1 MAALELAL
9 VLLVVVLAS
18 AVLDQLIP
26 HVSLPLIQIGCG
38 IAVAIFAQ
46 SQISITLNPDLFL
59 VLFIAPL
66 LFDEARLPLERLL
79 AYYFLTIDSTS
90 VNRQGEDEG
99 PQYRTGIYYDRAL
112 IDEADLKEV
121 EAIYYSEKG
130 KHERFYTEFK
140 PLECFYPAEEY
151 HQKYLV
157 KNPSGYCHFSLK
169 QFAPVKALN

>member
-66 LFDEARLPLERLL
+66 LFHEAR
-79 AYYFLTIDSTS
+79 
-90 VNRQGEDEG
+90 
-99 PQYRTGIYYDRAL
+99 
-112 IDEADLKEV
+112 EADKTSLW
-121 EAIYYSEKG
+121 
-130 KHERFYTEFK
+130 
-140 PLECFYPAEEY
+140 
-151 HQKYLV
+151 
-157 KNPSGYCHFSLK
+157 KNRRTMP
-169 QFAPVKALN
+169 